1 VSDHSIALPAGK
13 LPNELLGRLL
23 DRYTFATDRV
33 VLGPGIGRD
42 AAVIDM
48 GDRYLVAKTDPITF
62 AADEIGWYLVNVNAN
77 DIATTGAT
85 PKWLLCTALF
95 PAGRATLA
103 DVEATFAQLSAA
115 CARLGISLCGGH
127 TEVAG
132 GIDHTILVGQML
144 GEVAPEDLVTPAG
157 LRPGDAI
164 VLTKGIAVEGTA
176 ILARERGAELVG
188 LVPPEVLERAAAFL
202 HTPGISVVPEARAAL
217 QAAQLHAMHD
227 PTEGGL
233 ATALAE
239 MATAGGVGLRVR
251 ADLVPIFP
259 ETALLT
265 RHFGLDPWGT
275 IASGALLAAC
285 APEDADRVLDAIR
298 ALGIWAGVIGEAT
311 AEPTLVV
318 VDEEGA
324 EHPLPVFARDEIARF
339 FEET

>member
-1 VSDHSIALPAGK
+1 VTDSSTPLPAGK

-23 DRYTFATDRV
+23 DRYTFTTDRV
-33 VLGPGIGRD
+33 VLGPGVGRD

-62 AADEIGWYLVNVNAN
+62 AADKIGWYLVNVNAN

-95 PAGRATLA
+95 PAGDTRLD
-103 DVEATFAQLSAA
+103 DVEAVFADLSAA
-115 CARLGISLCGGH
+115 CGTLGISLCGGH
-127 TEVAG
+127 TEIAG

-144 GEVAPEDLVTPAG
+144 GEVAPEDLVTPDG

-164 VLTKGIAVEGTA
+164 VLSKGIAIEGTA
-176 ILARERGAELVG
+176 ILARERGTELEG
-188 LVPPEVLERAAAFL
+188 LVPPDVLERAAAFL
-202 HTPGISVVPEARAAL
+202 HDPGISVVPEARAAA
-217 QAAQLHAMHD
+217 QAARLHAMHD

-239 MATAGGVGLRVR
+239 LATAGGVGLRVH
-251 ADLVPIFP
+251 ADRVPVFP

-265 RHFGLDPWGT
+265 RHFGLHPWGT

-285 APEDADRVLDAIR
+285 AAEDAERVVQAVR
-298 ALGIWAGVIGEAT
+298 ALGIWADVIGEAT
-311 AEPTLVV
+311 ADDEMVV
-318 VDEEGA
+318 IDEEGA
-324 EHPLPVFARDEIARF
+324 EQPLPVFARDEIARL
-339 FEET
+339 FEED